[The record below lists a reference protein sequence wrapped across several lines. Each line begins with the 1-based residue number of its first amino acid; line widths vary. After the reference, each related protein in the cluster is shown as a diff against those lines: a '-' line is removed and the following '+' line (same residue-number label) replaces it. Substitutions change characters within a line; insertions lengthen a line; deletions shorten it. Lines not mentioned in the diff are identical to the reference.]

1 MQTVR
6 NKQLSKRITDIKNL
20 ITEISTKLVYI
31 DKNDI
36 CYNSLT
42 TQKQRLQKRVE
53 MLQQMFVPSMMCVN
67 LKCDITNAIQRKYT
81 TLQEENTDE
90 ALYQLRKMYDLLI
103 ENNLLTEQDFMEVL

>member
-1 MQTVR
+1 MQTIR
-6 NKQLSKRITDIKNL
+6 NRELIKRIAYIKNL
-20 ITEISTKLVYI
+20 IMEISTKLVYI

-42 TQKQRLQKRVE
+42 TQKQRLQEKLE
-53 MLQQMFVPSMMCVN
+53 ILQRMFVHSMMCVN

>member
-1 MQTVR
+1 MQTIR
-6 NKQLSKRITDIKNL
+6 NRELIKRIAYIKNL
-20 ITEISTKLVYI
+20 IMEISTKLVHI

-53 MLQQMFVPSMMCVN
+53 MLERMFVPSMMCVN
-67 LKCDITNAIQRKYT
+67 LKCDIINAIQRKYT

>member
-20 ITEISTKLVYI
+20 ITEISTKLAHI

-42 TQKQRLQKRVE
+42 NQKQRLQEKLE
-53 MLQQMFVPSMMCVN
+53 ILQQMFVPSMMCVN
-67 LKCDITNAIQRKYT
+67 LKCDIINAIQRKYT
-81 TLQEENTDE
+81 TLQEENIDQ
-90 ALYQLRKMYDLLI
+90 ALHQLRKMYDLLI
-103 ENNLLTEQDFMEVL
+103 ANNLLTEQDFMKVL